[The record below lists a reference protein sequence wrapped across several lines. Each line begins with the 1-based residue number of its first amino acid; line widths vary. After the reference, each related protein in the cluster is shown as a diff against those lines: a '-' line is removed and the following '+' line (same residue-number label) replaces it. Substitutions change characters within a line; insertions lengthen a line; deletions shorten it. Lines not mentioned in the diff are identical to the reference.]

1 MRKRKLGTTGT
12 MVSPICLGCMGF
24 GKPEHGQH
32 QWTLDYEQT
41 YPILKKAWEA
51 GINFFD
57 TAPAYSNGDSES
69 FIGRFMKEE
78 KIDRKE
84 IVIATKFFP
93 RTIEEIE
100 QGVSMAEHIEKNL
113 NASLQR
119 LDTDYIDLY
128 ILHMW
133 DYNTPIEQTLK
144 ALHDLVK
151 EGRIH
156 HIGISNSYAWQVALA
171 NTMAADHGWTPFVS
185 VQGHYNLIF
194 REEEREMIP
203 CARHFGMAVTP
214 YSSLAGGKL
223 ARPSAVD
230 TKRKELD
237 EYARF
242 KYEKPAKADQKIIDR
257 EQEIAEELDVSMT
270 AIALAW
276 LMHKGAI
283 PIAGA
288 TRAQQIDAMET
299 AAELTLNRS
308 QIEYLDEL
316 YVPHA
321 LVGVMAQNKPGSS
334 PFASTKT
341 DMKNLEKEG
350 R

>member
-1 MRKRKLGTTGT
+1 MRKRKLGTTDT

-24 GKPEHGQH
+24 GEPEHGQH

-41 YPILKKAWEA
+41 YPILKKAWET

-57 TAPAYSNGDSES
+57 TAPAYSNGDSET

-78 KIDRKE
+78 KIARNE
-84 IVIATKFFP
+84 IVITTKFFP

-128 ILHMW
+128 ILHMR
-133 DYNTPIEQTLK
+133 DYNISIEQTLK

-151 EGRIH
+151 KGRIH
-156 HIGISNSYAWQVALA
+156 HIGISNCYAWQVAMA
-171 NTMAADHGWTPFVS
+171 NTIAADHDWTPFVS
-185 VQGHYNLIF
+185 IQGHYNLIF
-194 REEEREMIP
+194 REKEREMIP
-203 CARHFGMAVTP
+203 CAQHFGMAVTP

-223 ARPSAVD
+223 ARPFSVD

-237 EYARF
+237 DYARF
-242 KYEKPAKADQKIIDR
+242 KYEKTAEADQKIIDR

>member
-1 MRKRKLGTTGT
+1 MRKRKLGTTDT

-24 GKPEHGQH
+24 GEPEHGQH

-57 TAPAYSNGDSES
+57 TAPAYSNGDSET
-69 FIGRFMKEE
+69 FIGRFIKEE

-133 DYNTPIEQTLK
+133 DYNTPIEQTLE

-151 EGRIH
+151 KGRIH
-156 HIGISNSYAWQVALA
+156 HIGISNSYAWQVAMA
-171 NTMAADHGWTPFVS
+171 NTIAADHGWTPFVS
-185 VQGHYNLIF
+185 IQGHYNLIF

-203 CARHFGMAVTP
+203 CAQHFGMAVTP

-223 ARPSAVD
+223 ARSFSVD

-242 KYEKPAKADQKIIDR
+242 KYEKSAKADQKIIDR
-257 EQEIAEELDVSMT
+257 EQEIAEELNVSMT

-299 AAELTLNRS
+299 AAGLTLSRS
-308 QIEYLDEL
+308 QIERLDEL

-341 DMKNLEKEG
+341 NMKNLEKEG